1 MMKWT
6 LVGKLID
13 VGDLP
18 SGRGCVMEVGGK
30 SVTVTG
36 LDHSMVQWLAK
47 SYGKNIG
54 LGFDSNEELKR
65 LSAGSSP
72 ETKSAPHCCHEWVLM
87 KGSMSSAG
95 YRYVDRC
102 KLCGEKRER
111 TAPLEP
117 GDSTFLEQFLNRGP
131 SL

>member
-1 MMKWT
+1 MNDR
-6 LVGKLID
+6 IA
-13 VGDLP
+13 
-18 SGRGCVMEVGGK
+18 
-30 SVTVTG
+30 VTQEMWDRAQSA
-36 LDHSMVQWLAK
+36 LLAALTV
-47 SYGKNIG
+47 I
-54 LGFDSNEELKR
+54 EELVPPQSIHGNMISLR
-65 LSAGSSP
+65 DQICDAIYAPHSSP